1 MDALAFIGT
10 ILTSH
15 VFAVAAFFAVALSPL
30 WLKKFQ
36 TISALQS
43 TAVSL
48 GILGTFLGIFGGMLQ
63 FDINDLDASIKLL
76 LEGLRLAFLTP
87 IAGIGTALI
96 VRTFPQ
102 VYGIKETEESR
113 DEHELVQIKNELA
126 ELTKALTGDGETTLL
141 TQVQK
146 LRQSMTDKMD
156 DLNKSFKD
164 FAEKMVEDNK
174 ASLIEALQQ
183 VIKDFNEKITEQFGE
198 NFKHLNDGV
207 GKMLEWQENYTK
219 QVEKAVEVLDKSG
232 ESLQISAEALQ
243 SAKESIQEFKSTADE
258 LKKQL
263 EAMGASMVGMKT
275 LAESLKD
282 SGADIRKEMEEIT
295 TKNINFLGEKLASIS
310 EKLVSDYSQLQQ
322 VIQQIVSDGQRK

>member
-1 MDALAFIGT
+1 MLEIIGT

-15 VFAVAAFFAVALSPL
+15 AFAIAAFVAVLASPWL
-30 WLKKFQ
+30 LKKYQ

-63 FDINDLDASIKLL
+63 FDINNLDASIKVL
-76 LEGLRLAFLTP
+76 LEGLKLAFLTP
-87 IAGIGTALI
+87 IAGISTALLL
-96 VRTFPQ
+96 RTRPEL
-102 VYGIKETEESR
+102 YGITEKEESR
-113 DEHELVQIKNELA
+113 DEHELVQIKEELA
-126 ELTKALTGDGETTLL
+126 NLTKALTGDGETTLL
-141 TQVQK
+141 TQIQK
-146 LRQSMTDKMD
+146 LRQSMTDQMET
-156 DLNKSFKD
+156 LNKSFKD

-198 NFKHLNDGV
+198 NFKQLNEGV

-219 QVEKAVEVLDKSG
+219 QVEKAVAVLDKAGVSM
-232 ESLQISAEALQ
+232 EASSEALKI
-243 SAKESIQEFKSTADE
+243 SSENMAEFKATADE

-263 EAMGASMVGMKT
+263 EVMGSSMVGMKT

-282 SGADIRKEMEEIT
+282 SGSDIRKEMEELT
-295 TKNINFLGEKLASIS
+295 TKNISFLGEKLASIS
-310 EKLVSDYSQLQQ
+310 EKLVSDYSQLQV
-322 VIQQIVSDGQRK
+322 VIQRIVGEQQK